1 MNEKNFPDDIHL
13 KSLQDLTSLANKI
26 IENLESQKDLESSM
40 EDYQKLLK
48 LNILIEK
55 KFQANS
61 KEISEKTKSKIKDIL
76 IKKHEKKTK

>member
-1 MNEKNFPDDIHL
+1 M